1 MCTYMCVLDLPNSSK
16 SFPFSVPS
24 TVPTVFFLL
33 KLESWGLQLRLCPY
47 LPVPSPAKSQ
57 TEDVY
62 FKASDP
68 TIQIGVEVPNP
79 CHGF

>member
-1 MCTYMCVLDLPNSSK
+1 MCTYMCVLDLSNSSK
-16 SFPFSVPS
+16 SFPFFRFLQQFSLF
-24 TVPTVFFLL
+24 VFLFN
-33 KLESWGLQLRLCPY
+33 SNQGLQLRLRPY

-79 CHGF
+79 CHGV